1 MMKSWY
7 QKDKTFEIG
16 SADSFME
23 TDPDIVQFLAELDLL
38 YHVPCSYL
46 LPDEGMLKD
55 EQICFFYLDSE
66 WLRCMR
72 QGALSIG
79 TGDDAERAWNRQA

>member
-1 MMKSWY
+1 MKVFTELIDKISAEREMMKSWY

-55 EQICFFYLDSE
+55 EQI
-66 WLRCMR
+66 
-72 QGALSIG
+72 
-79 TGDDAERAWNRQA
+79 